1 MKNTIPFASF
11 PDVRKRSRRRQER
24 KERSDW
30 SRQGAAVC
38 ASRKTMTQP
47 LSRRAGIKGP
57 RPESAI
63 ARGGRTAYRTAGME
77 GKAIAGRQR
86 TPKTAIPSHQRNV
99 RDLIRRG
106 SDKKM
111 AQHLCPVGRPIGRA
125 FRRAGYS
132 RPTAEGRGHASNP
145 RPPKHGN
152 KHYDNA
158 EGA

>member
-30 SRQGAAVC
+30 SRQGAAVRG
-38 ASRKTMTQP
+38 SRKTMSQP
-47 LSRRAGIKGP
+47 LSRGSGFLEP
-57 RPESAI
+57 RPESPLG
-63 ARGGRTAYRTAGME
+63 RGWSTPYRAGGME
-77 GKAIAGRQR
+77 GKAIADRQR
-86 TPKTAIPSHQRNV
+86 TLKTAIPSHQRNV
-99 RDLIRRG
+99 RDLIRPGRE
-106 SDKKM
+106 KKM
-111 AQHLCPVGRPIGRA
+111 TQHLCPVGRPTGRA
-125 FRRAGYS
+125 FRRVGYS